1 MDIGWWTLAKFML
14 YLLFCFLVYGNVVKP
29 VTGSQNNNKK
39 WQNGLRKQSFSL
51 SLSVCVCVFL

>member
-1 MDIGWWTLAKFML
+1 
-14 YLLFCFLVYGNVVKP
+14 